1 MNTVTNNKSKSLFSQ
16 GINLCDDYLGF
27 EYKLGVRTSMFDT
40 YRREND
46 LDPNLTIY
54 HYGNDVFK
62 VSTMVYTY
70 DGCTKG
76 ESIHLGTF
84 DNIYDAQDCCEDYL
98 KDLLLDL
105 GV

>member
-1 MNTVTNNKSKSLFSQ
+1 MNKTITKSLFSQ
-16 GINLCDDYLGF
+16 SLNLCDDFLGF
-27 EYKLGVRTSMFDT
+27 EWTQSTRTSMFDV
-40 YRREND
+40 YRRDNE
-46 LDPNLTIY
+46 LDPNLAIY

-76 ESIHLGTF
+76 DSIHLGTF
-84 DNIYDAQDCCEDYL
+84 DNIYDAEDCAETYL
-98 KDLLLDL
+98 KDLVLDL